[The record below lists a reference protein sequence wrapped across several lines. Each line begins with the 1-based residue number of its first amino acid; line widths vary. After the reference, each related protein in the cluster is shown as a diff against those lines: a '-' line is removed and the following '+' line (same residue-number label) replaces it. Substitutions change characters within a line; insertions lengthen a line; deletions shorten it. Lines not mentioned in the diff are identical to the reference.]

1 MKQFTNLVRDF
12 WRASVA
18 VFDAWVA
25 IWYPPRVT
33 APFIGKAGCV
43 ETIGYT
49 YLCRLADVS
58 WPQAWGPR
66 SMDFDVLYTD
76 LGNGS
81 PMFLRR
87 VADDGSQVYGQQDSV
102 IIVVVLP
109 PGLVIPDLFRARVE
123 LAKAAAGRL
132 AFHVE

>member
-1 MKQFTNLVRDF
+1 MKQFTDLVISF
-12 WRASVA
+12 GRAVVA

-25 IWYPPRVT
+25 IWYPPRVL
-33 APFIGKAGCV
+33 APFIGKAGCA

-58 WPQAWGPR
+58 WPPAWGPR
-66 SMDFDVLYTD
+66 EMDFDVLHTD
-76 LGNGS
+76 LGNGG
-81 PMFLRR
+81 PMYLRG
-87 VADDGSQVYGQQDSV
+87 VADDGCQVYGQQNSV
-102 IIVVVLP
+102 VIVVVLP
-109 PGLVIPDLFRARVE
+109 PGLVIPDLYRSRVE